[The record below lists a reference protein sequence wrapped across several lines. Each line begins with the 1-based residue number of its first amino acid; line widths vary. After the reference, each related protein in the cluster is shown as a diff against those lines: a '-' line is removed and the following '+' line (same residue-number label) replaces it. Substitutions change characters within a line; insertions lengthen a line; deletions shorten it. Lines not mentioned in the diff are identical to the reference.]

1 MEDKVYYKH
10 FIIGGFMELSK
21 SLQEYSFERV
31 TRETIDPLVDLALEL
46 WPDNER
52 ENLLIDTLLLLDD
65 LESNFFLV
73 CKNFNQ
79 YMGFIHVS
87 LRHDYVEGA
96 DFSPTAFIEGIYVKE
111 NFRGIGIAKKLVE
124 FGEVWSREKGCSQL
138 ASDIELN
145 NKCSFDFH
153 SSIGF
158 KEVNRIICF
167 IKNI

>member
-1 MEDKVYYKH
+1 ME
-10 FIIGGFMELSK
+10 FSI

-31 TRETIDPLVDLALEL
+31 TRETINHLVDLALEL

-52 ENLLIDTLLLLDD
+52 ENLLRDTLLLLDD
-65 LESNFFLV
+65 LENNIFFV
-73 CKNFNQ
+73 CKNINQ
-79 YMGFIHVS
+79 YIGFIHVS

-96 DFSPTAFIEGIYVKE
+96 YFSPTGFIEGIYVKE
-111 NFRGIGIAKKLVE
+111 SFRGIGIARKLVE
-124 FGEVWSREKGCSQL
+124 YGEAWSREKGCSQL

-145 NKCSFDFH
+145 NKCSFNFH
-153 SSIGF
+153 NSIGF